1 MNLGY
6 YYFSIY
12 RRGDVSKAVR
22 FKAVSFLLIATIITF
37 YSSQY
42 LIAQEV
48 CKGNLIGFV
57 FEKDGTTPIEGAV
70 VKLKNV
76 STGKV
81 YESSRSDKLGILKTE
96 GVEEGLYI
104 VGIITKNGNFNVGNL
119 IGIKADETAKVSF
132 ALKPEGQEE
141 EKAPKPK
148 PRGLAKF
155 FLSPVG
161 IAIIVAAS
169 SAIIYGVV
177 KLSEKEPEA
186 SPFRK

>member
-1 MNLGY
+1 ML
-6 YYFSIY
+6 
-12 RRGDVSKAVR
+12 KAVR
-22 FKAVSFLLIATIITF
+22 LKAVAFILIASIITF
-37 YSSQY
+37 YSPQF
-42 LIAQEV
+42 LVAQKV
-48 CKGNLIGFV
+48 DKGNLIGFV
-57 FEKDGTTPIEGAV
+57 FEKDGTTPVEGAV

-76 STGKV
+76 STGTV
-81 YESSRSDKLGILKTE
+81 YESSQSDKLGILKTE
-96 GVEEGLYI
+96 GIEEGLYI
-104 VGIITKNGNFNVGNL
+104 VGISTNEGNFNVGNL
-119 IGIKADETAKVSF
+119 IGIKAAETAKVSF

-148 PRGLAKF
+148 PGGLAKF

-161 IAIIVAAS
+161 IALIIAAS

>member
-1 MNLGY
+1 MLKVVRSKTAA
-6 YYFSIY
+6 FIQIVSI
-12 RRGDVSKAVR
+12 
-22 FKAVSFLLIATIITF
+22 IIF
-37 YSSQY
+37 YSPHYSE
-42 LIAQEV
+42 AQKV
-48 CKGNLIGFV
+48 GKGNLIGFIY
-57 FEKDGTTPIEGAV
+57 EKDGTTPVEGAV

-76 STGKV
+76 STGTV
-81 YESSRSDKLGILKTE
+81 YESSQSDKLGMLKSE
-96 GVEEGLYI
+96 GINEGLYV
-104 VGIITKNGNFNVGNL
+104 VGITTRDGNFNGVHL
-119 IGIKADETAKVSF
+119 IGIKAAETAKVTF

-141 EKAPKPK
+141 EKKPKSK

-186 SPFRK
+186 SPFRR